1 MGFFAGQLI
10 LSVNANADKP
20 KTGVPGEEDMGQGR
34 LLHPRFS
41 FPSLGVLRDA
51 RVRND
56 TPERRQILFA
66 FCSGHSHTRCVILPE
81 GRLAPAGRGSR
92 PERGHRDGVRSEATI
107 AEHPRRGRISTNRTQ
122 VLRFAQDDIRMPF

>member
-1 MGFFAGQLI
+1 
-10 LSVNANADKP
+10 
-20 KTGVPGEEDMGQGR
+20 MGQGR

-92 PERGHRDGVRSEATI
+92 PERGHRDGVSEAKDPRLA
-107 AEHPRRGRISTNRTQ
+107 AEYMDEHGVQLNRYPLRTGRYGALRGERQ
-122 VLRFAQDDIRMPF
+122 VR